1 MKPHF
6 ILLLLLLFPFGV
18 IAQLLARITVSS
30 GVYARENSL
39 VHCALDAVTF
49 EADTAL
55 QLVEVKGTLREV
67 VPFQVNVGE
76 ERQLWWVLSGVTAA
90 GKTRTYELIRRR
102 ELSTRRNIMYTID
115 SAGTLV
121 LREGGTSILQYN
133 YRTVYPPAGVD
144 TMYRRSGF
152 IHPLWAPN
160 GAVLTNLHAK
170 GHWHHTGIWNP
181 WTHTQFR
188 GQEIDFWN
196 LQKKEGTVR
205 FAGLLTRTDGMV
217 WGGFRVRQEH
227 VVLRGGQEQ
236 VALHEE
242 WEVRA
247 YPAIAHGQRRIW
259 DLTSLL
265 SCATDS
271 ALTLMQYRYGGG
283 FSFRARADWTPQT
296 SEVLTSAG
304 KRRNEADS
312 TRANWVK
319 VTGNTPQGKAGILVL
334 CSPANYD
341 APQPLR
347 IWPEN
352 IERGEIMLNYSPT
365 KMRPWILQPGHTYA
379 QRYRI
384 MVYTGDITVAV
395 ADAAWN
401 DYAYPP
407 AVKVIKP

>member
-1 MKPHF
+1 MKSRF
-6 ILLLLLLFPFGV
+6 ILLLILLFPITGL
-18 IAQLLARITVSS
+18 AQVLARIAVSS
-30 GVYARENSL
+30 GSYARESSL
-39 VHCALDAVTF
+39 VHCALDLLTF
-49 EADTAL
+49 DADTAL
-55 QLVEVKGTLREV
+55 QLVEVKGGQRV
-67 VPFQVNVGE
+67 VTPFQVSGDG
-76 ERQLWWVLSGVTAA
+76 ERQLWWILSGATAA
-90 GKTRTYELIRRR
+90 GKTRTYELLRRR
-102 ELSTRRNIMYTID
+102 EARSVDVVMYTID
-115 SAGTLV
+115 SAGALV

-133 YRTVYPPAGVD
+133 YRTIYPPAGVD

-188 GQEIDFWN
+188 GEEIDFWN

-205 FAGLLTRTDGMV
+205 FAGLLARTDGMI
-217 WGGFRVRQEH
+217 WSGFRVRQEH
-227 VVLRGGQEQ
+227 VVLKGGGEQ
-236 VALHEE
+236 VALNEQ

-247 YPAIAHGQRRIW
+247 YPATDNGQRRIW

-265 SCATDS
+265 NCATDS
-271 ALTLMQYRYGGG
+271 SLTLLQYRYGGG
-283 FSFRARADWTPQT
+283 FSFRATAAWTPQT

-304 KRRNEADS
+304 KRRSEADS

-319 VTGNTPQGKAGILVL
+319 ITGNTPQGKAGILVL
-334 CSPANYD
+334 CSPVNYD

-384 MVYTGDITVAV
+384 MVYSGDISAAV

-407 AVKVIKP
+407 VVKVTKL